1 MRIAFEIGR
10 SGAPVAE
17 ARAGSIENPTVPVS
31 QTSEFLAHFGMDAV
45 SLPSVTTS
53 SALKVPAVNAAVNFL
68 SRTLAALPLHAFVR
82 KGTSP
87 ERENGA
93 VEKVLRNPTPEMD
106 GFKVRQYFWQCL
118 FTGGRGL
125 IWIERTGNDP
135 DNLWP
140 LNPTKTRV
148 RRKGLRTVYVHDGIE
163 YPAEDVID
171 LAYMLRDDQLG
182 HFGPISLA
190 SKAIQLALAM
200 NNYASTFFAGGGVP
214 PLALAGPMASGNEAL
229 SRTVADVESA
239 IKFAQTNGSPIMPI
253 PAGYEL
259 KPVGI
264 DPAKGQ
270 MTEARLFQVQEIAR
284 AYQLPPMFL
293 QDLTKGNFA
302 NTEQQDLHL
311 VKHLVAQWAKAFEA
325 QATLKI
331 YGRDAG
337 SAAYVE
343 HNLDGLMRGD
353 FKSRSEAL
361 ARAIQTAQL
370 TPNEARALDNRA
382 KSDNPAADQLHVQG
396 ATVPLGHQPI
406 MAVPADQNE
415 PKEDEDGKEP
425 GQT

>member
-1 MRIAFEIGR
+1 MRVAFEVGR
-10 SGAPVAE
+10 SAQPAAE
-17 ARAGSIENPTVPVS
+17 ARSGSIESPSVPVS
-31 QTSEFLAHFGMDAV
+31 QTKEFLAYFGMDAV
-45 SLPSVTTS
+45 ALPAVTTA

-68 SRTLAALPLHAFVR
+68 SRTLAAVPLHAFNR
-82 KGTSP
+82 KGDSP

-93 VEKVLRNPTPEMD
+93 VEMVLRNPTPEMD
-106 GFKVRQYFWQCL
+106 GFKVRQYFWQGL

-125 IWIERTGNDP
+125 IWIERKGSDP
-135 DNLWP
+135 INLWP
-140 LNPTKTRV
+140 LNPSKTRV
-148 RRKGLRTVYVHDGIE
+148 RRTGLRTVYVHDGIE
-163 YPAEDVID
+163 YQAEDVID

-214 PLALAGPMASGNEAL
+214 PLALAGPMATGNEAL
-229 SRTVADVESA
+229 TRTTADVESA
-239 IKFAQTNGSPIMPI
+239 IKFAQVNGSPIMPI

-325 QATLKI
+325 QASLKI
-331 YGRDAG
+331 YGREAAG
-337 SAAYVE
+337 TAYVE

-370 TPNEARALDNRA
+370 TPNEARALDNRG
-382 KSDNPAADQLHVQG
+382 KSNNPAADQLLVQG
-396 ATVPLGHQPI
+396 ATVPLGQQPVL
-406 MAVPADQNE
+406 AAPADQNE
-415 PKEDEDGKEP
+415 PKEGEDGKEP
-425 GQT
+425 GQA